1 MNQANFSRRARGLA
15 LWAPRP
21 DWIEPMRA
29 SSSDPRPLGGDW
41 LLEPRLEG
49 ERCLAWTSDIGV
61 MLRDAQRHS
70 LDARHPG
77 LAARLRDA
85 CRGEAILDGMITSQG
100 FELFDCLFY
109 EGASL
114 TALPLVDRR
123 AVLRDAVVCSEGV
136 HLVPHRRTG
145 PGGGGRE
152 GGIPSSAGIVAK
164 RAQGRYVG
172 GRSSDW
178 LAFDCANAQEFVIGG
193 YAESNEPGS
202 ALALLIGYY
211 EDGRLRYAGRV
222 SAAYDPCSLTAMAP
236 TLARLRR
243 RTSPFGG
250 AVPDGGHIQWVS
262 PALVAQIGFADWTPA
277 GLPRQPRFIS
287 LRHDREPD
295 EVRRA
300 AARG

>member
-1 MNQANFSRRARGLA
+1 MIQGNYPRRARGLA
-15 LWAPRP
+15 LWSRRP
-21 DWIEPMRA
+21 DWIEPMQA
-29 SSSDPRPLGGDW
+29 SPADPRPLGGDW
-41 LLEPRLEG
+41 ILEPRLEG
-49 ERCLAWTSDIGV
+49 ERCLAWTSDAGV
-61 MLRDAQRHS
+61 ELRASDRRS
-70 LDARHPG
+70 LTARHAG
-77 LAARLRDA
+77 LAARLA
-85 CRGEAILDGMITSQG
+85 EATRGEAILDGMLTNQG
-100 FELFDCLFY
+100 LELFDCLFF

-114 TALPLVDRR
+114 VSLPLLDRR
-123 AVLRDAVVCSEGV
+123 AVLRDTVRFGEGV
-136 HLVPHRRTG
+136 HLVPHRLAASAGVRD
-145 PGGGGRE
+145 
-152 GGIPSSAGIVAK
+152 GGIAAGAGIVAK
-164 RAQGRYVG
+164 RALGRYVA
-172 GRSSDW
+172 GRSNDW

-193 YAESNEPGS
+193 YAESGEGGA

-211 EDGRLRYAGRV
+211 EEGRLRYAGRV
-222 SAAYDPCSLTAMAP
+222 SAAYDPGSLTAMAP

-250 AVPDGGHIQWVS
+250 AVPGGGHIQWVS